1 MLRSSRCVLRILV
14 TATAFAAVLAAAPPA
29 SATNGYFAV
38 GYGMKASGM
47 GGAATA
53 LSQDTSGGANNPASM
68 VFVGNRFDFGIT
80 LFNPLRSANRTGLGP
95 GLDGTSVSGS
105 NLFAIPE
112 FGYNRMIDPNLSLGV
127 TVYGNGGLN
136 TNYPSGQFN
145 CGHGPAN
152 MLCGNGTLGVNL
164 IQLIVAPTI
173 AVKLGPN
180 QSIGVSPLF
189 GFQQFAAQ
197 GLQAFA
203 AVPNFSVDPSHV
215 TNTGSQNS
223 TGFGVRVGYMRK
235 LSSAVTFGAAYA
247 TKMHMSKFSQYAG
260 LFAGGGGFDIPEN
273 FSVGVAVSATPKLL
287 LAMDYQRTNYT
298 GIPSVSDPSTNRSQ
312 LGSANGP
319 GFGWQDVNVL
329 KVGLAYRYNSRWTL
343 RAGYNHGSNPIQ
355 PRDVTFNILAPGVTT
370 DHLTLGFTHEDGHG
384 GELTAAFIRAFNHTV
399 SGASLLPAFMGGA
412 PAGNET
418 IQLQANSIGL
428 TYGRAL

>member
-1 MLRSSRCVLRILV
+1 MRRFLPTLVAGLFTLGVLVIPNVAR
-14 TATAFAAVLAAAPPA
+14 ATD
-29 SATNGYFAV
+29 GYFSV

-53 LSQDTSGGANNPASM
+53 MTQDTSGGANNPASM
-68 VFVGNRFDFGIT
+68 VWVKNRVDLGVT
-80 LFNPLRSANRTGLGP
+80 LFMPRRSAARSGLGP
-95 GLDGTSVSGS
+95 GLDGTSASGS

-112 FGYNRMIDPNLSLGV
+112 FGYNHMVNPKLAIGV
-127 TVYGNGGLN
+127 SVYGNGGLN
-136 TNYPSGQFN
+136 TNYPSGAFD

-173 AVKLGPN
+173 SMKLDDK
-180 QSIGVSPLF
+180 QSVGIAPLF
-189 GFQQFAAQ
+189 GYQQFAAQ

-203 AVPNFSVDPSHV
+203 NTPNLSAAPTLV
-215 TNTGSQNS
+215 TNTGPQGS
-223 TGFGVRVGYMRK
+223 TGFGVRIGYMRK
-235 LSSAVTFGAAYA
+235 LSNSITFGAAYA
-247 TKMHMSKFSQYAG
+247 TRMHMSRFTQYGG
-260 LFAGGGGFDIPEN
+260 LFAGAGSFDIPEN
-273 FSVGVAVSATPKLL
+273 FSLGIAVVPVPKLT
-287 LAMDYQRTNYT
+287 LAMDYQRINY
-298 GIPSVSDPSTNRSQ
+298 GAVASVGDPSTNQSQ

-329 KVGLAYRYNSRWTL
+329 KLGVAYRASNRLTL

-355 PRDVTFNILAPGVTT
+355 PRDVTFNIIAPGVTT
-370 DHLTLGFTHEDGHG
+370 DHLTLGATFAQKNG
-384 GELTAAFIRAFNHTV
+384 GEFTAAFVRAFNNSV

-418 IQLQANSIGL
+418 IQLRADSVGIA
-428 TYGRAL
+428 YGRTF